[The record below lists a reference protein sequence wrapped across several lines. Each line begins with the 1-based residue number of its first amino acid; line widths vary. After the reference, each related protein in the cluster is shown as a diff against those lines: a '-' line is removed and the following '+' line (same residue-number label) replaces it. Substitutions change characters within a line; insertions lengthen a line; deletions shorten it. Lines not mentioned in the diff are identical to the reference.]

1 MILETHSCI
10 FPNTMRIR
18 KIISTLV
25 LLVLIGPSA
34 QSILAAEPIPW
45 YQVEVI
51 AFEHSNT
58 AGIRQETWP
67 DDPGYPKVDQSA
79 LIIPPGAFGTVR
91 PFFAS
96 LFPDLSK
103 AVRQSLGDLG
113 DPAGDSDASSLERE
127 LEDAITLGSTA
138 SDTGAR
144 ADTPFVLLDAREH
157 QLAAAAQRLNNSG
170 RYRILAH
177 VAWRQPILKG
187 ADPIL
192 IRLYSGANEPRAYY
206 ETLRRQR
213 QKMNMIGRTTQTDS
227 NASTFSGITVSNS
240 IPGDA
245 APLLGP
251 PQLQAPLDGTI
262 GVRLSRYL
270 HLEVDLI
277 LQKRVALPRSAKASA
292 DAGRARDDLIV
303 ITDGGDRT
311 LSDPNVAA
319 ADDIDRDLHR
329 FRLTESRRMRS
340 KEIHYYDH
348 PALGVIATIM
358 PFDPKKSVL
367 APAADALDVEPNEA
381 PPPRERSAR

>member
-1 MILETHSCI
+1 
-10 FPNTMRIR
+10 MRTCN
-18 KIISTLV
+18 IISILV
-25 LLVLIGPSA
+25 LVLIA
-34 QSILAAEPIPW
+34 ANARSIGAATEPIPW

-51 AFEHSNT
+51 AFEHSDS

-79 LIIPPGAFGTVR
+79 LLIPPGAFGSVR

-113 DPAGDSDASSLERE
+113 DPAGDFDASSLEQE
-127 LEDAITLGSTA
+127 LEDAITLGTQTN
-138 SDTGAR
+138 DTSVR
-144 ADTPFVLLDAREH
+144 ADTPFILLDAQEY
-157 QLAAAAQRLNNSG
+157 QLAAAAKRLNNSG
-170 RYRILAH
+170 RYRTLVH
-177 VAWRQPILKG
+177 VAWRQPIQKG

-192 IRLYSGANEPRAYY
+192 IRLYSGANEPRAYF

-213 QKMNMIGRTTQTDS
+213 QKMNMIHRSTQTDTNSSALSGLTES
-227 NASTFSGITVSNS
+227 NAL
-240 IPGDA
+240 PGDA

-270 HLEVDLI
+270 HLEVDLL
-277 LQKRVALPRSAKASA
+277 LQKRVALPRSAKIPA
-292 DAGRARDDLIV
+292 DAERTRDDLIV

-311 LSDPNVAA
+311 LSDPTSAA
-319 ADDIDRDLHR
+319 ANDIDRDLHR

-358 PFDPKKSVL
+358 PFDPKKSAG
-367 APAADALDVEPNEA
+367 APAVDPSEIEPNEA
-381 PPPRERSAR
+381 PSPRSGNIR